1 MKKFLMLFAAVAFFA
16 VSCEDSAKPEGTET
30 TATTLTLTNAEI
42 LAAMTSSQSTYET
55 YDIQSASGVW
65 NVNASRLNTNTF
77 LQSRGKK
84 GGYIK
89 TPEFAQEIKSVTIHF
104 TEAKKVYADNI
115 YCVFP
120 STWTAPTADAV
131 YPEDG
136 NVGKATTDGS
146 YKLTIPVNAGHKQVC
161 ISIIGEYSYYLDH
174 IDVNF

>member
-16 VSCEDSAKPEGTET
+16 VSCEDSAKPEGTEPEGTET

-104 TEAKKVYADNI
+104 TEAMKVYANNI

-161 ISIIGEYSYYLDH
+161 ISIIG
-174 IDVNF
+174 